1 MSNQIERAAVLS
13 RAELRHLLR
22 VTDATSRYPERD
34 AVVLL
39 LGHCLGLRITEISQI
54 TVADLMQPS
63 GAWRK
68 EASVRAA
75 ISKGCQQRCVYPT
88 NKTLLQAMDRYV
100 EYRAKR
106 GICATGE
113 SSYRGLHPHQPLI
126 MSRRGGAYELNTKR
140 RTLLGSGRK
149 DYKAADALQT
159 YVTRLYRRAGFK
171 NASSHSGRRSLATKV
186 LTKTGSMEMVSLILG
201 HEGGIDVS
209 MRYVDVSKS
218 VLRQAFI
225 DVL

>member
-63 GAWRK
+63 GVWRK

-88 NKTLLQAMDRYV
+88 NKILLQAMDRYAL
-100 EYRAKR
+100 YRAQR
-106 GICATGE
+106 GIGTSGE
-113 SSYRGLHPHQPLI
+113 TVYRGLQPHHPLI
-126 MSRRGGAYELNTKR
+126 MSRRGGAFELNTKR
-140 RTLLGSGRK
+140 RTIGAGRK
-149 DYKAADALQT
+149 DYKAADALQA
-159 YVTRLYRRAGFK
+159 YVTRLYHRAGFK
-171 NASSHSGRRSLATKV
+171 DASSHSGRRSLATKV
-186 LTKTGSMEMVSLILG
+186 LAKTGCMETVSLILG

-209 MRYVDVSKS
+209 MRYVDVDPR
-218 VLRQAFI
+218 VLRQAFE
-225 DVL
+225 DVI